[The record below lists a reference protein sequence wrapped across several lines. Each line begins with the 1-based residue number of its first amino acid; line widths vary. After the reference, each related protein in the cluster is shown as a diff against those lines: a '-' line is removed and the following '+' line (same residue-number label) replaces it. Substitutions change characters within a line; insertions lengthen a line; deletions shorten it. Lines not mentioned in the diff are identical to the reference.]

1 MFFMKRHGMTDIFD
15 AAKNA
20 STIIDLKDWLQIRA
34 EGGQSEPDAEAE
46 LFLREQ
52 GAVQGDHSGDFFV
65 HQLFAEQVE
74 RTPNAIAVV
83 YEQQSLCYRDLNS
96 RANQL
101 AHYLQASS
109 IGPGTLVGIRLER
122 SLDMIISIL
131 AVLKAGGGY
140 VPLDPTYP
148 QERLAF
154 MLRDAQVHM
163 LITLHMEN
171 LPDYQMPVI
180 LLDPLREIINQES
193 ISNPVSEVTSRD
205 IAYVIYTSGSTGLP
219 KGVAIEHYGLCNM
232 LQEQIRIFGVQ
243 AYDRIAHFASFSF
256 DASVSEMFLAFLAGA
271 QLYLVPQERRWP
283 APVLLEYLQEHVIT
297 MITLPPSVL
306 ALLPP
311 EQLPLLH

>member
-154 MLRDAQVHM
+154 LEDRLALGRVVDIGFGHDRPRVGRWA
-163 LITLHMEN
+163 
-171 LPDYQMPVI
+171 DPVYGA
-180 LLDPLREIINQES
+180 S
-193 ISNPVSEVTSRD
+193 GSFHTSRPSMSR
-205 IAYVIYTSGSTGLP
+205 VTT
-219 KGVAIEHYGLCNM
+219 
-232 LQEQIRIFGVQ
+232 
-243 AYDRIAHFASFSF
+243 
-256 DASVSEMFLAFLAGA
+256 AFLCFS
-271 QLYLVPQERRWP
+271 R
-283 APVLLEYLQEHVIT
+283 
-297 MITLPPSVL
+297 
-306 ALLPP
+306 
-311 EQLPLLH
+311 